1 MRCLDN
7 SLLSTMT
14 VAELRARMSLAEER
28 RTAARGERSGLYPP
42 PFLGPAPHTD
52 ILGYQVTHII
62 YNIYTSPHLFSV
74 NICDRFLLPLCYLKV
89 ETKNFIK
96 AGTTHPATRIPATTV
111 NIFMNSLI

>member
-1 MRCLDN
+1 
-7 SLLSTMT
+7 MT
-14 VAELRARMSLAEER
+14 VADLRARMSLAEER

-74 NICDRFLLPLCYLKV
+74 IS
-89 ETKNFIK
+89 
-96 AGTTHPATRIPATTV
+96 ATGFYFPSVI
-111 NIFMNSLI
+111 